1 MHTAKRRGKTD
12 GAGERGMCIKPWCY
26 GCRQNKMLVV
36 CLLLLLTDCK
46 KVKYCYNSSV
56 TGCSVSCL
64 LEWFIICA
72 ESKMLVVFVCV
83 LLTLTKK
90 NGYIIMQ
97 AAMCCVTGN
106 HWGFLVFFVRFVL
119 EGASLECIRL
129 FCMVS
134 NLTLF
139 CFSGRSVHESN
150 WSENQNA
157 RWTKT
162 MAGGWLGP
170 YHTTKDGNPS
180 QLFRNDSAGVII
192 SVYSKHLI

>member
-1 MHTAKRRGKTD
+1 MCVLRHFSCCKTWWIKNLNLKREKQTTARDQMHTAKRRGKTD

-119 EGASLECIRL
+119 EGAS
-129 FCMVS
+129 
-134 NLTLF
+134 
-139 CFSGRSVHESN
+139 
-150 WSENQNA
+150 W
-157 RWTKT
+157 
-162 MAGGWLGP
+162 
-170 YHTTKDGNPS
+170 
-180 QLFRNDSAGVII
+180 
-192 SVYSKHLI
+192 